1 MSVALIKALEERHRQ
16 VNEKGFDA
24 ANDDAYAPG
33 VLASAAESYAR
44 AACWTQVRTD
54 ELPPPPTIWPWHDS
68 TWKPSADPK
77 RNIEKSIALLI
88 AEYERIVR
96 AEAASK
102 PEEMDQTVEVW
113 GTNDSDPFNTYSLSE
128 LINENDIEA
137 GSTVYVGTRSE
148 SLHGSTYST
157 GAYDA
162 VTEQM
167 QAAAEGDV
175 GELAEE
181 YPNVTPEQGDLLE
194 AFIEAWA
201 DAYCKP
207 SFYLVEN
214 VREYVI
220 SAKDMEEA
228 AREEETRDNS

>member
-1 MSVALIKALEERHRQ
+1 MTIALIKALEERERQ
-16 VNEKGFDA
+16 KNVKGFDA

-54 ELPPPPTIWPWHDS
+54 ELPPPPLIWPWHES
-68 TWKPSADPK
+68 VWKPSHDPK
-77 RNIEKSIALLI
+77 RNIEKSIALLM

-96 AEAASK
+96 AEAASE
-102 PEEMDQTVEVW
+102 PQEVDQVVEVW
-113 GTNDSDPFNTYSLSE
+113 GANDCDPFTTYSLSE
-128 LINENDIEA
+128 LIEDQDLKIGDTA
-137 GSTVYVGTRSE
+137 YVGMRSE
-148 SLHGSTYST
+148 PLHGSTYCT
-157 GAYDA
+157 GAYNA

-175 GELAEE
+175 GELADE
-181 YPNVTPEQGDLLE
+181 YPDVTPAQGALLE
-194 AFIEAWA
+194 IFIDAWA

-220 SAKDMEEA
+220 TVDDMEEA
-228 AREEETRDNS
+228 ALDSA

>member
-1 MSVALIKALEERHRQ
+1 MSIAMIKALEERQRQ

-33 VLASAAESYAR
+33 VLAAAAESYAR
-44 AACWTQVRTD
+44 AACWTQMRDD
-54 ELPPPPTIWPWHDS
+54 ELPPVPTVWPWHDS

-96 AEAASK
+96 AETASK
-102 PEEMDQTVEVW
+102 PEEVDQEVEVW
-113 GTNDSDPFNTYSLSE
+113 GSSDSDPFNTDSLSE

-137 GSTVYVGTRSE
+137 GSTVYVGARSE
-148 SLHGSTYST
+148 PLHGSTYST

-175 GELAEE
+175 GELGEE
-181 YPNVTPEQGDLLE
+181 YPNVTPAQGALLE

-207 SFYLVEN
+207 GFYLVDN

-220 SAKDMEEA
+220 SVKDMEEA
-228 AREEETRDNS
+228 ACEEETRDSA

>member
-1 MSVALIKALEERHRQ
+1 MSIAMIKALEERQRQ
-16 VNEKGFDA
+16 VTEKGFDA

-33 VLASAAESYAR
+33 VLATAAESYAR
-44 AACWTQVRTD
+44 AAYWTQVRAD
-54 ELPPPPTIWPWHDS
+54 ELPPPPAIWPWHDS
-68 TWKPSADPK
+68 VWKPSADPK
-77 RNIEKSIALLI
+77 RNIEKSIALLM

-96 AEAASK
+96 AEAASA
-102 PEEMDQTVEVW
+102 PEEVDLVVEVW
-113 GTNDSDPFNTYSLSE
+113 GLNDSDPFNTYALSE

-148 SLHGSTYST
+148 PLHGSTYST

-181 YPNVTPEQGDLLE
+181 YPNVTPAQGALLE

-220 SAKDMEEA
+220 SVKDMEEA
-228 AREEETRDNS
+228 AREEEARDSA

>member
-1 MSVALIKALEERHRQ
+1 MSIALIRALEERHRQ

-44 AACWTQVRTD
+44 AAYWTQVRTD
-54 ELPPPPTIWPWHDS
+54 ELPPPPTIWPWHDT

-102 PEEMDQTVEVW
+102 PEEVDQAVEVW
-113 GTNDSDPFNTYSLSE
+113 GANDSDPFNTHSLSE
-128 LINENDIEA
+128 LINENNIEA

-181 YPNVTPEQGDLLE
+181 YPDVTPEQGDLLK
-194 AFIEAWA
+194 AFIDAWA

-207 SFYLVEN
+207 RFYLVEN
-214 VREYVI
+214 VQEYVI

-228 AREEETRDNS
+228 SREEETRDSA

>member
-1 MSVALIKALEERHRQ
+1 MSIALIKALEERHRQ

-33 VLASAAESYAR
+33 VLATAAESYAR
-44 AACWTQVRTD
+44 AAYWAQVRTD
-54 ELPPPPTIWPWHDS
+54 KLPSPPSIWPWHDS
-68 TWKPSADPK
+68 VWKPSADPK

-88 AEYERIVR
+88 AEYERLVR
-96 AEAASK
+96 AEETSKAAADESGI
-102 PEEMDQTVEVW
+102 EVW
-113 GTNDSDPFNTYSLSE
+113 SHAEGEPFRSYALRE
-128 LINENDIEA
+128 LISDHDLEA
-137 GSTVYVGTRSE
+137 GGTAYVGTHSE
-148 SLHGSTYST
+148 PLHGSMYSSA
-157 GAYDA
+157 AYDA

-181 YPNVTPEQGDLLE
+181 YPDVTPAQGALLKT
-194 AFIEAWA
+194 FIDAWA

-207 SFYLVEN
+207 RFYLVEN

-220 SAKDMEEA
+220 SVKDMEEA
-228 AREEETRDNS
+228 SREEETRDSA

>member
-1 MSVALIKALEERHRQ
+1 MSIALIRALEERHRQ

-33 VLASAAESYAR
+33 VLAAAAESYAR
-44 AACWTQVRTD
+44 AACWAQIRAD
-54 ELPPPPTIWPWHDS
+54 ELPPAPLIWPWHDS
-68 TWKPSADPK
+68 TWKPSHDPK
-77 RNIEKSIALLI
+77 RNIEKSIALLM

-96 AEAASK
+96 AEEASK
-102 PEEMDQTVEVW
+102 PEEVDQAVEVW
-113 GTNDSDPFNTYSLSE
+113 GSNDSDPFNTYALSE
-128 LINENDIEA
+128 LINEHDVEA

-148 SLHGSTYST
+148 PLHGSTYST

-181 YPNVTPEQGDLLE
+181 YPDVTPEQAALLKT
-194 AFIEAWA
+194 FINAWA
-201 DAYCKP
+201 DAFCQP

-214 VREYVI
+214 VREHVI
-220 SAKDMEEA
+220 TAKDMEEA
-228 AREEETRDNS
+228 AREEETRDSA